1 MRLKM
6 KLSIPPLHPDFI
18 YDQEGNKKAV
28 ILKVEEFDALI
39 EGLEDLYDLI
49 RAYKVKQDP
58 NQEKFSLESVVEE
71 ILANHNNKNA

>member
-1 MRLKM
+1 M
-6 KLSIPPLHPDFI
+6 KLSIPPLHPEFI

-28 ILKVEEFDALI
+28 VLKVDEFEALI

-58 NQEKFSLESVVEE
+58 NQETFSLESVVEE
-71 ILANHNNKNA
+71 ILAKQNTRDA